1 MRCAFGLSGVLVAG
15 ALSQVML
22 APVAA
27 ASPFADEVISY
38 VPGVGAAAGYGNP
51 NVALGSP
58 ERFTGEGA
66 FPAAVTPFNGPWLPD
81 EILSIGRGG
90 SLTVRFD
97 EPVVDDPSNPFGVDL
112 LIFSNAFFFDPETF
126 APIANAVD
134 TDGGTVEVSADGV
147 IWHTI
152 QNGIADGTFPTLG
165 YSDLTDPYAVSPGAV
180 LSDFTKPVNPALN
193 WLGMDM
199 VQLVA
204 AYDGSGGGIG
214 IDFAGTGLSEIS
226 FVRVSLAADAP
237 GNIEIDAFSDV
248 AAIPAPGGMIVVGA
262 GALAGLRRRRPIGT
276 PVRVSRTHSR
286 SQDR

>member
-1 MRCAFGLSGVLVAG
+1 MRCFVGLASVLVAS
-15 ALSQVML
+15 ALSQF
-22 APVAA
+22 AA
-27 ASPFADEVISY
+27 ANPYADEVISY
-38 VPGVGAAAGYGNP
+38 VPGVGAAVGYGNAS
-51 NVALGSP
+51 VALGSP

-66 FPAAVTPFNGPWLPD
+66 FPAAVTPFNGPWGAD
-81 EILSIGRGG
+81 EIVTIGRGG

-112 LIFSNAFFFDPETF
+112 LIFSNAFFFDPDSF
-126 APIANAVD
+126 APIANVVD
-134 TDGGTVEVSADGV
+134 SDGGTVEVSADGV

-152 QNGIADGTFPTLG
+152 QNAVADGAFPTLG
-165 YSDLTDPYAVSPGAV
+165 YSDLTDPYAGAPGAV

-199 VQLVA
+199 AQLVA

-214 IDFAGTGLSEIS
+214 IDFASTGLSQIS

-248 AAIPAPGGMIVVGA
+248 SAIPAPGGMIVVGA
-262 GALAGLRRRRPIGT
+262 GILMNSRRRRDIGT
-276 PVRVSRTHSR
+276 PVRGARTYSR
-286 SQDR
+286 